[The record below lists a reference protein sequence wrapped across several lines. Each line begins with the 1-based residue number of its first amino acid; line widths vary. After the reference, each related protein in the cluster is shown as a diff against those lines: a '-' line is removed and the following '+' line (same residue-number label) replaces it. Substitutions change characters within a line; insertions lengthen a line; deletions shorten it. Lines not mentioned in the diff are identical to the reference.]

1 MLGYDVIIYTE
12 AGTKLVTL
20 IVTVNGPESIWL
32 LADRRLSFDG
42 SRKPRDD
49 AIKIL
54 ALETT
59 DGVALLGYAGLGLTA
74 RETEPSDWMSGV
86 LRGRNFPMEQSL
98 RVLAKAAKA
107 QLPRHMIQIPGKGWL
122 SHNIVVTSFVCEKAN
137 FYTIDLSISPN
148 RDKFPF
154 RHTRHVS
161 DIGKTP
167 RLSVA
172 GSGGALL
179 ASEFQAENKK
189 WIRELL
195 CIIRAHDRGQVS
207 PHAVSD
213 NLAKLNH
220 EVHQSMV
227 DQTVGPNCIVAWRN
241 KKSGAHNG
249 GGAHQ
254 FYTGTTRDKD
264 NPSLPSIGCGID
276 ISALAEI
283 TAPITIELFERLRSG
298 ESNSELDTGK
308 LDTEVARLKTEPDEK
323 LS

>member
-1 MLGYDVIIYTE
+1 M
-12 AGTKLVTL
+12 KQ
-20 IVTVNGPESIWL
+20 N
-32 LADRRLSFDG
+32 
-42 SRKPRDD
+42 
-49 AIKIL
+49 
-54 ALETT
+54 
-59 DGVALLGYAGLGLTA
+59 
-74 RETEPSDWMSGV
+74 PSDWMSGV

-107 QLPRHMIQIPGKGWL
+107 QLPRHMTQMPGKGWL
-122 SHNIVVTSFVCEKAN
+122 SHNIVVTSFVSEETK

-148 RDKFPF
+148 RDKLPF

-167 RLSVA
+167 RLCVA

-179 ASEFQAENKK
+179 ASEFQAGSKK

-207 PHAVSD
+207 PHVVSD

-241 KKSGAHNG
+241 KKSGVHNG

-264 NPSLPSIGCGID
+264 NPSLPSIGCGMDINALADITKCNINIDFERMKSGKPAIEINTDNID
-276 ISALAEI
+276 I
-283 TAPITIELFERLRSG
+283 ELSRL
-298 ESNSELDTGK
+298 DDK
-308 LDTEVARLKTEPDEK
+308 PDEE
-323 LS
+323 LI